1 MASEQSLRDERDV
14 SAYNEA
20 SAWRAAADWHR
31 AFFTGIILSTVTR
44 RSASRAAELVEAI
57 FSSQRS
63 ERFLP
68 GLKKLGIDH
77 LPAAVAAAQYHYLS
91 NDIGGVPVEYMYESD
106 RKAWIRYPVPRWA
119 WTGTALCAIPTEV
132 SRAML
137 AGWHAQNGVSLGNPR
152 LGFVCTK
159 QAVDGDSGLEGY
171 YYEYDHDLA
180 PTQRLRFAR
189 HEDAPDFDPTK
200 APILPTTTWP
210 AQRLAKAHRNYAMQY
225 IRTALPVAVNLWGEH
240 EAGALLGLTARLIGM
255 QFHRETEARLG
266 FGTDPSAAGFAA
278 FAARL
283 IQAQGDHCEVH
294 VAKDHVQM
302 HQAGWNLMD
311 DLESP
316 HPIVAKA
323 FNGLLEG
330 ALSSHNHRLALDTAI
345 HRRNGRFEF
354 DWTIR
359 TQSR

>member
-1 MASEQSLRDERDV
+1 MASDQSPRAERDITL
-14 SAYNEA
+14 SNDDAY
-20 SAWRAAADWHR
+20 RAVADWHR
-31 AFFTGIILSTVTR
+31 AFFTGIVLSTVAR
-44 RSASRAAELVEAI
+44 RGPARAAELVEAI
-57 FSSQRS
+57 FSHQRM

-119 WTGTALCAIPTEV
+119 WTGTALCGIPTEV

-171 YYEYDHDLA
+171 YFEHDHDLA
-180 PTQRLRFAR
+180 PNQRLRFAR
-189 HEDAPDFDPTK
+189 GEDAPDFDPHA
-200 APILPTTTWP
+200 APVLPTSSWP

-240 EAGALLGLTARLIGM
+240 EAGSLMGLTAKLIGM
-255 QFHRETEARLG
+255 QFHRETQARLG
-266 FGTDPSAAGFAA
+266 LNIDPSPAAFAE

-283 IQAQGDHCEVH
+283 IKAQGDQCEVH
-294 VAKDHVQM
+294 IGDDCVQM
-302 HQAGWNLMD
+302 HQSGWSLMD
-311 DLESP
+311 DLESA
-316 HPIVAKA
+316 HPVVARA

-330 ALSSHNHRLALDTAI
+330 ALSSHNHRLVLDTQI
-345 HRRNGRFEF
+345 QRMNGRFEF
-354 DWTIR
+354 DWSVR
-359 TQSR
+359 TKAR